1 MAKKE
6 AQGPQFVRYF
16 GPVIEALKK
25 LGGSGR
31 PDEVRDQ
38 IAGMLNVGE
47 EEQGKTLISGE
58 SRFSNQVAW
67 ARFYLVKAEYLDS
80 STRGVW
86 SLTDKGRNETLSQSQ
101 ALYIFKAIHQ
111 QFNVEKDLSTKDTS
125 PRLPL
130 PNDNTDITL
139 PDGEDYRSTLM
150 NILRAL
156 PPEGF
161 ERLCQRLLRE
171 SGFERVTVTGKS
183 SDGGIDGIGILQM
196 NPFVSFKVLF
206 QCKRYT
212 GAVSASQIRDF
223 RGAMMGRTDKG
234 IIMTTGAFTAD
245 ANKEAIRDGV
255 PPIELVDGE
264 KLIDMFESL
273 ELGLKPKKAYSIDN
287 NFFEEFRQKN
297 SIFIRKSTFP
307 LPFTCAFINRS

>member
-38 IAGMLNVGE
+38 IAVMLNIGE
-47 EEQGKTLISGE
+47 EEQSKTLISGE

-86 SLTDKGRNETLSQSQ
+86 SLTDKARNETLSQSQ
-101 ALYIFKAIHQ
+101 ALSIFKTIHQ
-111 QFNVEKDLSTKDTS
+111 LFNIEKDSNLGDAG
-125 PRLPL
+125 PILP
-130 PNDNTDITL
+130 PNDNADVIVA
-139 PDGEDYRSTLM
+139 DSEDYRSTLM
-150 NILRAL
+150 NILRTL

-234 IIMTTGAFTAD
+234 IIMTTGSFTAD

-273 ELGLKPKKAYSIDN
+273 ELGLKPKKSYNIDN
-287 NFFEEFRQKN
+287 GFFEEFR
-297 SIFIRKSTFP
+297 
-307 LPFTCAFINRS
+307 